1 VQSTYAATGAAGTSL
16 SVTFT
21 QANTAGD
28 LIVIAAGWTD
38 TTSNV
43 TSVADTAGNTYVKAV
58 GPTLYSPD
66 LSQVIY
72 YAAGIKAAAAGN
84 KITVTMNATS
94 NSLDLRTAEF
104 GGLAAS
110 GPLDVTAGAS
120 GKALAASSGA
130 ATTTHP
136 YELLFGAGMSSNL
149 YSSAGAG
156 FTLIA
161 FTSNGNMFEYEIV
174 QTAGSYAATAS
185 QSLSTDEYVMQ
196 LATFQ

>member
-1 VQSTYAATGAAGTSL
+1 
-16 SVTFT
+16 VTFT

-28 LIVIAAGWTD
+28 LIVFAAGWTD

-43 TSVADTAGNTYVKAV
+43 TSVADTAGNTYARAV
-58 GPTLYSPD
+58 GPTIYSPD
-66 LSQVIY
+66 LSQAIY
-72 YAAGIKAAAAGN
+72 YAAGVKAAAAGN

-94 NSLDLRTAEF
+94 NSLDLRAAEF
-104 GGLAAS
+104 GGLSSS

-120 GKALAASSGA
+120 GKATAASSGA

-136 YELLFGAGMSSNL
+136 YELLFGAGMSSDL

-156 FTLIA
+156 FTLLA
-161 FTSNGNMFEYEIV
+161 VTPNGNIFEYKVV
-174 QTAGSYAATAS
+174 QTAGSYSATAT
-185 QSLSTDEYVMQ
+185 QPASTDEYVMQ